1 MIGWDPLLPSST
13 LFAMRVLDT
22 TRKRGVHPRSGVCIA
37 PRTTLTGLQCR
48 GVDTGWGSYPGPVSS
63 SFMVLG
69 PLLNLHVPLFLS
81 LENMETQEPASGCP
95 MTAGSECVPRVHG
108 SHCLGQ
114 CQRYPTHNTPESSQ
128 LFHRSTP
135 TFGREIRSGDERP
148 HESESAHSGVARLVP
163 AVQACGGPCPSCFY
177 PQGPWNSGQPSH
189 LSCPTMVLPKFCG
202 MD

>member
-1 MIGWDPLLPSST
+1 
-13 LFAMRVLDT
+13 
-22 TRKRGVHPRSGVCIA
+22 
-37 PRTTLTGLQCR
+37 
-48 GVDTGWGSYPGPVSS
+48 
-63 SFMVLG
+63 MVLG

-108 SHCLGQ
+108 SHCSSQ

-148 HESESAHSGVARLVP
+148 HESESAHSGVARLALLSRLVVAP
-163 AVQACGGPCPSCFY
+163 APAASILRGP
-177 PQGPWNSGQPSH
+177 GTSGQPSH
-189 LSCPTMVLPKFCG
+189 LLAQQWCCPNSVVWIDPACHAPPLTQSPVMLSLSQSSAHSPPLTSHGCFNTLLVLTLPAIPI
-202 MD
+202 